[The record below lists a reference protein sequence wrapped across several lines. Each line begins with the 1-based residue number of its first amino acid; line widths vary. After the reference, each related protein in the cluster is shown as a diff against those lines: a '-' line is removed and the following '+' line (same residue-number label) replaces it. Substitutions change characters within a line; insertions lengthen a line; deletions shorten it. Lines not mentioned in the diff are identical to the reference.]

1 MGAGGGPG
9 EGRQDRP
16 REGMEEGRGPRP
28 ITSDGGAGMRQ
39 DGVMAR
45 RTGRVQTL
53 QNWTPSHGPLSH

>member
-1 MGAGGGPG
+1 M
-9 EGRQDRP
+9 EGRQERP